1 MKNNFMLTSESV
13 TEGNPDKLCD
23 IISDAIVDHF
33 LEQDPYSRIIA
44 ECSLSASI
52 VFIAARFAS
61 QAAFSLSEIAR
72 KVIGR
77 VGYRGPD
84 FNASTSSV
92 LTSIKELSLEPGYR
106 FDERK
111 LTRRQIE
118 AMPAGNQVTT
128 FGFACRQNAALMPLP
143 IWLAHKLSRRMAEAA
158 KEKILPYLCPE
169 AKTDVGIE
177 YLDRKPSRIHSIT
190 ITASQKDPE
199 TPGLSRL
206 RADIREAVI
215 EHVFRDEPLRPDQR
229 TEIFINP
236 EGIFHLGGPSVH
248 SGLTGRKTSI
258 DTYGDYSRHS
268 GAALSGKDP
277 LRIDRVGA
285 YAARYAAK
293 NLVAAELADECEVQL
308 SYSIARS
315 RPESVQVETFGTGK
329 ISDEELTLLLENNFD
344 FRLAAI
350 VRDFE
355 LRRLPASSQGGFYQK
370 LAVYGQV
377 GRLDLN
383 LPWEKTDKV
392 ELLKRQDKRVSQAG

>member
-61 QAAFSLSEIAR
+61 QAVFSLSEIAR

-77 VGYRGPD
+77 VGYQGAD
-84 FNASTSSV
+84 FNARTSSV
-92 LTSIKELSLEPGYR
+92 LTSIKELPLDPVYR

-111 LTRRQIE
+111 LTSKQIE
-118 AMPAGNQVTT
+118 AIPAGNQVTT
-128 FGFACRQNAALMPLP
+128 FGFACCQNAALMPLP
-143 IWLAHKLSRRMAEAA
+143 IWLAHKLSRRMEEAA

-177 YLDRKPSRIHSIT
+177 YRDRKPSRIHSIT
-190 ITASQKDPE
+190 ITASQRDAVKPE
-199 TPGLSRL
+199 LDKL

-215 EHVFRDEPLRPDQR
+215 EHVFRDEPIRPDRR

-236 EGIFHLGGPSVH
+236 DGVFHLGGPSVH
-248 SGLTGRKTSI
+248 SGLTGRKTAI

-293 NLVAAELADECEVQL
+293 NLVAAELADSCEVQL
-308 SYSIARS
+308 SYSISRS

-329 ISDEELTLLLENNFD
+329 IPDENLTSLLQNHFD

-350 VRDFE
+350 VRDFQ
-355 LRRLPASSQGGFYQK
+355 LRRLPAKSQGGFYRK

-377 GRLDLN
+377 GRLDLD
-383 LPWEKTDKV
+383 LPWEKTDKAD
-392 ELLKRQDKRVSQAG
+392 LLKGS

>member
-1 MKNNFMLTSESV
+1 MKNSFMLTSESV
-13 TEGNPDKLCD
+13 TGGNPDKLCD

-33 LEQDPYSRIIA
+33 LEQDPYSRVIA
-44 ECSLSASI
+44 ECSLAASI

-72 KVIGR
+72 KIIGG
-77 VGYRGPD
+77 VGYEDSD
-84 FNASTSSV
+84 FNARTSSV
-92 LTSIKELSLEPGYR
+92 LTSIKELPLEPVYR

-111 LTRRQIE
+111 LTPKQIE
-118 AMPAGNQVTT
+118 AIPAGNQVTT
-128 FGFACRQNAALMPLP
+128 FGFACRQNAGLMPLP

-158 KEKILPYLCPE
+158 KESILPYLCPE

-177 YLDRKPSRIHSIT
+177 YGNRKPVRIHSIT
-190 ITASQKDPE
+190 ITASQKNATKPRLDK
-199 TPGLSRL
+199 L
-206 RADIREAVI
+206 RADIRETVI
-215 EHVFRDEPLRPDQR
+215 EHVFRDEPLQPDRR
-229 TEIFINP
+229 TGIFINP

-248 SGLTGRKTSI
+248 SGLTGRKTAI
-258 DTYGDYSRHS
+258 DTYGEYSRHS

-308 SYSIARS
+308 SYSISRS
-315 RPESVQVETFGTGK
+315 RPESVHVQTFGTGRLP
-329 ISDEELTLLLENNFD
+329 DEKLTSLVEKHFD

-355 LRRLPASSQGGFYQK
+355 LRRLPAKNRGGFYRK
-370 LAVYGQV
+370 LAVYGHV
-377 GRLDLN
+377 GRLDLD

-392 ELLKRQDKRVSQAG
+392 DVLKEA

>member
-13 TEGNPDKLCD
+13 TDGNPDKLCD

-33 LEQDPYSRIIA
+33 LKQDPYSRIIA

-52 VFIAARFAS
+52 VFIAARFSSEAV
-61 QAAFSLSEIAR
+61 FSLSEIAR
-72 KVIGR
+72 KVIAS
-77 VGYRGPD
+77 VGYQGAD
-84 FNASTSSV
+84 FNARTSSV
-92 LTSIKELSLEPGYR
+92 LTSIKELPMDPVYR

-111 LTRRQIE
+111 LTFRQLETI
-118 AMPAGNQVTT
+118 PAGNQVTT

-143 IWLAHKLSRRMAEAA
+143 IWLAHKLSRRMADAA

-177 YLDRKPSRIHSIT
+177 YRDRRPSRIHSIT
-190 ITASQKDPE
+190 ITASQKEAAKPE
-199 TPGLSRL
+199 LEKL

-215 EHVFRDEPLRPDQR
+215 EHVFRDEPLRPDPR
-229 TEIFINP
+229 TQIFINP
-236 EGIFHLGGPSVH
+236 EGVFHLGGPSVH
-248 SGLTGRKTSI
+248 SGLTGRKTAI

-308 SYSIARS
+308 SYSISRS

-329 ISDEELTLLLENNFD
+329 IPDEKLTSLLLKHFD

-350 VRDFE
+350 VRDFQ
-355 LRRLPASSQGGFYQK
+355 LRRLPAKRQGEFYRK

-377 GRLDLN
+377 GRLDLD
-383 LPWEKTDKV
+383 LPWEKTDKAD
-392 ELLKRQDKRVSQAG
+392 LLKGS

>member
-61 QAAFSLSEIAR
+61 QAVFSLSEIAR

-77 VGYRGPD
+77 VGYEGAD
-84 FNASTSSV
+84 FNARTSSV
-92 LTSIKELSLEPGYR
+92 LTSIKELPLDPVNR

-111 LTRRQIE
+111 LTSKQIE
-118 AMPAGNQVTT
+118 AIPAGNQVTT

-143 IWLAHKLSRRMAEAA
+143 IWLAHKLSRRMAEAG

-177 YLDRKPSRIHSIT
+177 YRDQKPSRIHSIT
-190 ITASQKDPE
+190 ITASQKE
-199 TPGLSRL
+199 TAKPALDKL

-215 EHVFRDEPLRPDQR
+215 EHVFRDELLRPDPR

-236 EGIFHLGGPSVH
+236 EGVFHLGGPSVH
-248 SGLTGRKTSI
+248 SGLTGRKTAI
-258 DTYGDYSRHS
+258 DTYGDYSRNS

-293 NLVAAELADECEVQL
+293 NLIAAELADECEVQL
-308 SYSIARS
+308 SYSISRS

-329 ISDEELTLLLENNFD
+329 IPDEKLTSLLQEHFD

-350 VRDFE
+350 VRDFQ
-355 LRRLPASSQGGFYQK
+355 LRRLPAKSQGGFYRK
-370 LAVYGQV
+370 LAVYGHV
-377 GRLDLN
+377 GRLDLD
-383 LPWEKTDKV
+383 LPWEKTDKA
-392 ELLKRQDKRVSQAG
+392 ELLKGA

>member
-61 QAAFSLSEIAR
+61 QAVFSLSEIAR

-77 VGYRGPD
+77 VGYEGAD
-84 FNASTSSV
+84 FNARTSSV
-92 LTSIKELSLEPGYR
+92 LTSIKELPLDPVNR

-111 LTRRQIE
+111 LTSKQIE
-118 AMPAGNQVTT
+118 AIPAGNQVTT

-143 IWLAHKLSRRMAEAA
+143 IWLAHKLSRRMAEAG

-177 YLDRKPSRIHSIT
+177 YRDQKPSRIHSIT
-190 ITASQKDPE
+190 ITASQKE
-199 TPGLSRL
+199 TAKPALDKL

-215 EHVFRDEPLRPDQR
+215 EHVFRDELLRPDPR

-236 EGIFHLGGPSVH
+236 EGVFHLGGPSVH
-248 SGLTGRKTSI
+248 SGLTGRKTAI

-293 NLVAAELADECEVQL
+293 NLIAAELADECEVQL
-308 SYSIARS
+308 SYSISRS

-329 ISDEELTLLLENNFD
+329 IPDEKLTSLLQEHFD

-350 VRDFE
+350 VRDFQ
-355 LRRLPASSQGGFYQK
+355 LRRLPAKSQGGFYRK
-370 LAVYGQV
+370 LAVYGHM
-377 GRLDLN
+377 GRLDLD
-383 LPWEKTDKV
+383 LPWEKTDKA
-392 ELLKRQDKRVSQAG
+392 ELLKGA

>member
-44 ECSLSASI
+44 ECSLAASI

-61 QAAFSLSEIAR
+61 KAPFSLSEIAR
-72 KVIGR
+72 KEIGR
-77 VGYRGPD
+77 VGYQSAD
-84 FNASTSSV
+84 FNARTTSV
-92 LTSIKELSLEPGYR
+92 LTSMKELSLDPVYR

-111 LTRRQIE
+111 LSSKQIE
-118 AMPAGNQVTT
+118 AIAAGNQVNT

-143 IWLAHKLSRRMAEAA
+143 IWLAHKLSRRMTQTA

-177 YLDRKPSRIHSIT
+177 YRDRNPSRIHSIT
-190 ITASQKDPE
+190 ITASQKEAAMPE
-199 TPGLSRL
+199 LGKL

-215 EHVFRDEPLRPDQR
+215 EHVFRDEPLRPDSR

-236 EGIFHLGGPSVH
+236 EGVFHLGGPSVH
-248 SGLTGRKTSI
+248 SGLTGRKTAI

-308 SYSIARS
+308 SYSISRS

-329 ISDEELTLLLENNFD
+329 IPDEKLTSLLQNHFD

-350 VRDFE
+350 VRDFQ
-355 LRRLPASSQGGFYQK
+355 LRRLPAKSPGGFYRK
-370 LAVYGQV
+370 LAVYGHV
-377 GRLDLN
+377 GRLDLD
-383 LPWEKTDKV
+383 LPWEKTDKAD
-392 ELLKRQDKRVSQAG
+392 LLKG

>member
-44 ECSLSASI
+44 ECALSASI

-72 KVIGR
+72 KVIAR
-77 VGYRGPD
+77 VGYQGPD

-92 LTSIKELSLEPGYR
+92 LTSIKELSMEPVYR

-111 LTRRQIE
+111 LPPRRIE
-118 AMPAGNQVTT
+118 AIPAGNQVTT
-128 FGFACRQNAALMPLP
+128 FGFACRQNPALMPLP
-143 IWLAHKLSRRMAEAA
+143 IWLAHKLSRRLAQTA
-158 KEKILPYLCPE
+158 KEQVLPYLCPE

-177 YLDRKPSRIHSIT
+177 YSDRKPSRVHSIT
-190 ITASQKDPE
+190 ITASQKDASR
-199 TPGLSRL
+199 PGLNQL
-206 RADIREAVI
+206 RADIRETVV
-215 EHVFRDEPLRPDQR
+215 EEVFRDEPLRPDQR

-315 RPESVQVETFGTGK
+315 LPESVQVETFGTGR
-329 ISDEELTLLLENNFD
+329 ISDEKLTSLLENHFD

-355 LRRLPASSQGGFYQK
+355 LRRLPAKTQGGFYQK
-370 LAVYGQV
+370 LAVYGHV
-377 GRLDLN
+377 GRLDLD
-383 LPWEKTDKV
+383 LPWEKTDKA
-392 ELLKRQDKRVSQAG
+392 EMLSSER

>member
-61 QAAFSLSEIAR
+61 QAAFSLAEIAR
-72 KVIGR
+72 KVIGKA
-77 VGYRGPD
+77 GYRGPD
-84 FNASTSSV
+84 FCANTTSV
-92 LTSIKELSLEPGYR
+92 LTSIKELPLDPAYR
-106 FDERK
+106 FDERR
-111 LTRRQIE
+111 LTSEQMERI
-118 AMPAGNQVTT
+118 PAGNQVTT
-128 FGFACRQNAALMPLP
+128 FGFACRQCPALMPLP
-143 IWLAHKLSRRMAEAA
+143 VWLAHKLSRRIAQTA
-158 KEKILPYLCPE
+158 KERILPYLCPE

-177 YLDRKPSRIHSIT
+177 YRDRKPFRVHSIT
-190 ITASQKDPE
+190 ITASQKDAE
-199 TPGLSRL
+199 KPGLAKL
-206 RADIREAVI
+206 RNDILEAVI
-215 EHVFRDEPLRPDQR
+215 EHVFRDESLQPDTGTQ
-229 TEIFINP
+229 IFINP
-236 EGIFHLGGPSVH
+236 EGVFHLGGPAVH

-308 SYSIARS
+308 TYSIGSS
-315 RPESVQVETFGTGK
+315 RPVSVQVDTFDTGK
-329 ISDEELTLLLENNFD
+329 VSDRQIADFIKKHFD

-350 VRDFE
+350 VREFD
-355 LRRLPASSQGGFYQK
+355 LRRLPGRMKGDFYRR
-370 LAVYGQV
+370 LAVYGHV
-377 GRLDLN
+377 GRTDLD
-383 LPWEKTDKV
+383 LPWERIDKV
-392 ELLKRQDKRVSQAG
+392 SCLASD

>member
-13 TEGNPDKLCD
+13 TAGNPDKLCD
-23 IISDAIVDHF
+23 VISDAIVDHF

-44 ECSLSASI
+44 ECSLAASI
-52 VFIAARFAS
+52 VFIAVRFAS
-61 QAAFSLSEIAR
+61 KAAFNLSEIAR
-72 KVIGR
+72 KVIER
-77 VGYRGPD
+77 VGYVGND
-84 FNASTSSV
+84 FNARTSSV
-92 LTSIKELSLEPGYR
+92 LTSIKELPLDQGCR
-106 FDERK
+106 FAVSNMTSK
-111 LTRRQIE
+111 QIE
-118 AMPAGNQVTT
+118 AIPAGNQVTT

-143 IWLAHKLSRRMAEAA
+143 IWLAHKLSKRMAEVA
-158 KEKILPYLCPE
+158 KERILPYLCPE

-177 YLDRKPSRIHSIT
+177 YGNRKPSRIHSIT
-190 ITASQKDPE
+190 ITASQKDAAKPE
-199 TPGLSRL
+199 LNRL
-206 RADIREAVI
+206 RTEIREAVI
-215 EHVFRDEPLRPDQR
+215 EHVFRDEPLRPDGR

-285 YAARYAAK
+285 YVARYAAK
-293 NLVAAELADECEVQL
+293 NVVAAELADECEVQL
-308 SYSIARS
+308 SYSISRS

-329 ISDEELTLLLENNFD
+329 IPDDKLTSLLEKHFD

-355 LRRLPASSQGGFYQK
+355 LRRLPAMTKGGFYQK
-370 LAVYGQV
+370 LAVYGHV
-377 GRLDLN
+377 GRLDLD
-383 LPWEKTDKV
+383 LPWEKTDKADQ
-392 ELLKRQDKRVSQAG
+392 LRG

>member
-1 MKNNFMLTSESV
+1 MKSNFMLTSESV

-23 IISDAIVDHF
+23 IMSDAIVDHF

-72 KVIGR
+72 KVIR
-77 VGYRGPD
+77 SAGYQGAD
-84 FNASTSSV
+84 FNAKTSSV
-92 LTSIKELSLEPGYR
+92 LTSIKELPLDQSYR
-106 FDERK
+106 FDERN
-111 LTRRQIE
+111 LTARRIE

-128 FGFACRQNAALMPLP
+128 FGFACRQNQALMPLP
-143 IWLAHKLSRRMAEAA
+143 IWLAHKLSRRVSEVR
-158 KEKILPYLCPE
+158 KEKILTYLCPE

-177 YLDRKPSRIHSIT
+177 YRDRKPSRIHSIT
-190 ITASQKDPE
+190 ITASQKEAAKPKLD
-199 TPGLSRL
+199 SL
-206 RADIREAVI
+206 RTDIRESVI
-215 EHVFRDEPLRPDQR
+215 GPVFQDEPIRPDDR
-229 TEIFINP
+229 TEIYINP
-236 EGIFHLGGPSVH
+236 EGVFHLGGPSVH

-293 NLVAAELADECEVQL
+293 NLVAAGLAEECEVQL

-315 RPESVQVETFGTGK
+315 RPESVQVETFGTGN
-329 ISDEELTLLLENNFD
+329 IADEKLSALLEKHFD

-350 VRDFE
+350 VRDFD
-355 LRRLPASSQGGFYQK
+355 LRRLPSRNQGIFYQK
-370 LAVYGQV
+370 LAVYGHV
-377 GRLDLN
+377 GRPDLD
-383 LPWEKTDKV
+383 LPWEITDKV
-392 ELLKRQDKRVSQAG
+392 DLLREYE

>member
-33 LEQDPYSRIIA
+33 LEQDPYSRVIA

-77 VGYRGPD
+77 VGYHGAD
-84 FNASTSSV
+84 FNAKTCSV
-92 LTSIKELSLEPGYR
+92 LTSIKELPLDPVYR

-111 LTRRQIE
+111 LTSKQIE
-118 AMPAGNQVTT
+118 AIPAGNQVTT

-143 IWLAHKLSRRMAEAA
+143 IWLAHKLSRRMEEAA
-158 KEKILPYLCPE
+158 KEKILPYLCLE

-177 YLDRKPSRIHSIT
+177 YRDRKPSRIHSIT
-190 ITASQKDPE
+190 ITASQKDAAKPE
-199 TPGLSRL
+199 LDKL

-215 EHVFRDEPLRPDQR
+215 EHVFRDELLRPDRR

-236 EGIFHLGGPSVH
+236 DGVFHLGGPSVH
-248 SGLTGRKTSI
+248 SGLTGRKTAI
-258 DTYGDYSRHS
+258 DTYGDYSRNS

-293 NLVAAELADECEVQL
+293 NLVAAGLAESCEVQL
-308 SYSIARS
+308 SYSISRS

-329 ISDEELTLLLENNFD
+329 IPDEELTSLLQNHFD

-350 VRDFE
+350 VRDFQ
-355 LRRLPASSQGGFYQK
+355 LRRLPAKSQGGFYRK

-377 GRLDLN
+377 GRLDLD
-383 LPWEKTDKV
+383 LPWEKTDKAD
-392 ELLKRQDKRVSQAG
+392 LLKGS

>member
-44 ECSLSASI
+44 ECALSASI

-77 VGYRGPD
+77 VGYLGRD

-92 LTSIKELSLEPGYR
+92 LTSIKELPLESVYR
-106 FDERK
+106 FDERR
-111 LTRRQIE
+111 LPLRQIE
-118 AMPAGNQVTT
+118 AIPAGNQVTT
-128 FGFACRQNAALMPLP
+128 FGFACTQNAAFMPLP
-143 IWLAHKLSRRMAEAA
+143 IWLAHRLSKRLAQAA
-158 KEKILPYLCPE
+158 KEQVLPYLCPE

-177 YLDRKPSRIHSIT
+177 YYDRKPSRVHSIT
-190 ITASQKDPE
+190 ITASQKDATRPS
-199 TPGLSRL
+199 LNKL
-206 RADIREAVI
+206 RGDIREAIV
-215 EHVFRDEPLRPDQR
+215 EDVFRDELLRPDER

-308 SYSIARS
+308 SYSISRS
-315 RPESVQVETFGTGK
+315 LPESVQVETFGTGK
-329 ISDEELTLLLENNFD
+329 ISDEKLASLLEKHFD

-355 LRRLPASSQGGFYQK
+355 LRRLPAQRQGGFYQK
-370 LAVYGQV
+370 LAVYGHV
-377 GRLDLN
+377 GRTDLD
-383 LPWEKTDKV
+383 LPWEKTDKA
-392 ELLKRQDKRVSQAG
+392 ELLKDEL

>member
-52 VFIAARFAS
+52 VFIAARFSS
-61 QAAFSLSEIAR
+61 QAVFSLSEIAR

-77 VGYRGPD
+77 VGYQGAD
-84 FNASTSSV
+84 FNARTSSV
-92 LTSIKELSLEPGYR
+92 LTSIKELPMDPVYR

-111 LTRRQIE
+111 LTSKQIE
-118 AMPAGNQVTT
+118 AIPAGNQVTT

-177 YLDRKPSRIHSIT
+177 YRDRKPSRIHSIT
-190 ITASQKDPE
+190 ITASQKEAAKPE
-199 TPGLSRL
+199 LEKL

-215 EHVFRDEPLRPDQR
+215 EHVFRDEPLRPDPR

-236 EGIFHLGGPSVH
+236 EGVFHLGGPSVH
-248 SGLTGRKTSI
+248 SGLTGRKTAI
-258 DTYGDYSRHS
+258 DTYGDYSRNS

-293 NLVAAELADECEVQL
+293 NLVAAELADDCEVQL
-308 SYSIARS
+308 SYSISRS

-329 ISDEELTLLLENNFD
+329 IPDEKLTSLLQNHFD

-350 VRDFE
+350 VRDFQ
-355 LRRLPASSQGGFYQK
+355 LRRLPAKRQGEFYQK

-377 GRLDLN
+377 GRLDLD
-383 LPWEKTDKV
+383 LPWEKTDKAD
-392 ELLKRQDKRVSQAG
+392 LLKRS

>member
-1 MKNNFMLTSESV
+1 MKNDFMLTSESV

-44 ECSLSASI
+44 ECSLAASI

-61 QAAFSLSEIAR
+61 KAAFDLSEIAR
-72 KVIGR
+72 RVIGR
-77 VGYRGPD
+77 AGYRGRD
-84 FNASTSSV
+84 FSANTTSV
-92 LTSIKELSLEPGYR
+92 LTSIQELPLDPACR

-111 LTRRQIE
+111 LGAEGIE
-118 AMPAGNQVTT
+118 AIPAGNQVTT
-128 FGFACRQNAALMPLP
+128 FGFACRQTPALMPLP
-143 IWLAHKLSRRMAEAA
+143 VWLAHKLSRRITQTA

-177 YLDRKPSRIHSIT
+177 YRDRKPFRIHSIT
-190 ITASQKDPE
+190 ITASQKEADRPV
-199 TPGLSRL
+199 PARL
-206 RADIREAVI
+206 RKDIVEAVV
-215 EHVFRDEPLRPDQR
+215 EEVFRDESLRPDRETQ
-229 TEIFINP
+229 IFINP
-236 EGIFHLGGPSVH
+236 EGVFHLGGPAVH

-293 NLVAAELADECEVQL
+293 NLVAAGLAEECEVQL
-308 SYSIARS
+308 SYSISRS

-329 ISDEELTLLLENNFD
+329 ISEEKLGPLLENHFD

-350 VRDFE
+350 IRDFE
-355 LRRLPASSQGGFYQK
+355 LRRLPAKHDGEFYQK
-370 LAVYGQV
+370 LAVYGHV
-377 GRLDLN
+377 GRLDLE
-383 LPWEKTDKV
+383 LPWEKTDRA
-392 ELLKRQDKRVSQAG
+392 EILK

>member
-52 VFIAARFAS
+52 VFIAARFSS
-61 QAAFSLSEIAR
+61 QAVFSLSEIAR
-72 KVIGR
+72 KVIAR
-77 VGYRGPD
+77 VGYQGAD
-84 FNASTSSV
+84 FNARTSSV
-92 LTSIKELSLEPGYR
+92 LTSIKEIPLDPVYR

-111 LTRRQIE
+111 LTSRQIE
-118 AMPAGNQVTT
+118 TIPAGNQVTT

-177 YLDRKPSRIHSIT
+177 YRDRRPSRIHSIT
-190 ITASQKDPE
+190 ITASQKDAARPE
-199 TPGLSRL
+199 LEKL

-215 EHVFRDEPLRPDQR
+215 EHVFRDEPLRPDPR
-229 TEIFINP
+229 TQIFINP
-236 EGIFHLGGPSVH
+236 DGVFHLGGPSVH
-248 SGLTGRKTSI
+248 SGLTGRKTAI

-293 NLVAAELADECEVQL
+293 NLVAAELADDCEVQL
-308 SYSIARS
+308 SYSISRS

-329 ISDEELTLLLENNFD
+329 IPDEKLTSLLQNHFD

-350 VRDFE
+350 VRDFQ
-355 LRRLPASSQGGFYQK
+355 LRRLPAKSQGGFYGK

-377 GRLDLN
+377 GRLDLD
-383 LPWEKTDKV
+383 LPWEKTDKAD
-392 ELLKRQDKRVSQAG
+392 LLKKS

>member
-44 ECSLSASI
+44 ECSLAASI

-61 QAAFSLSEIAR
+61 KAAFNLSEIAR
-72 KVIGR
+72 KVIQR
-77 VGYRGPD
+77 VGYEGPD
-84 FNASTSSV
+84 FNARTSSV
-92 LTSIKELSLEPGYR
+92 LTSIKELPLDPVYR

-111 LTRRQIE
+111 PTSRQIE
-118 AMPAGNQVTT
+118 AIPAGNQVTT

-143 IWLAHKLSRRMAEAA
+143 IWLAHKLSKRMAEVA
-158 KEKILPYLCPE
+158 KEKMLPYLCPE

-177 YLDRKPSRIHSIT
+177 YRDRKPSRIHSIT
-190 ITASQKDPE
+190 ITASQKDAAKPV
-199 TPGLSRL
+199 LDKL
-206 RADIREAVI
+206 RAEIREAVI
-215 EHVFRDEPLRPDQR
+215 EHVFRDEPLRPDGR

-293 NLVAAELADECEVQL
+293 NVVAAELADECEVQL
-308 SYSIARS
+308 SYSISRS

-329 ISDEELTLLLENNFD
+329 IADDKLTSLLEKHFD

-355 LRRLPASSQGGFYQK
+355 LRSLPAKNQGEFYQK
-370 LAVYGQV
+370 LAVYGHV
-377 GRLDLN
+377 GRLDLD
-383 LPWEKTDKV
+383 LPWEKTDRAV
-392 ELLKRQDKRVSQAG
+392 LLKGRE

>member
-13 TEGNPDKLCD
+13 TDGNPDKLCD

-33 LEQDPYSRIIA
+33 LKQDPYSRIIA

-52 VFIAARFAS
+52 VFIAARFSSEAV
-61 QAAFSLSEIAR
+61 FSLSEIAR
-72 KVIGR
+72 KVIAS
-77 VGYRGPD
+77 VGYQGAD
-84 FNASTSSV
+84 FNARTSSV
-92 LTSIKELSLEPGYR
+92 LTSIKELPLDPVYR

-111 LTRRQIE
+111 LTFRQLETI
-118 AMPAGNQVTT
+118 PAGNQVTT

-143 IWLAHKLSRRMAEAA
+143 IWLAHKLSRRMADAA

-177 YLDRKPSRIHSIT
+177 YRDRRPSRIHSIT
-190 ITASQKDPE
+190 ITASQKEAAKPE
-199 TPGLSRL
+199 LEKL

-215 EHVFRDEPLRPDQR
+215 EHVFRDEPLRPDPR
-229 TEIFINP
+229 TQIFINP
-236 EGIFHLGGPSVH
+236 EGVFHLGGPSVH
-248 SGLTGRKTSI
+248 SGLTGRKTAI

-308 SYSIARS
+308 SYSISRS

-329 ISDEELTLLLENNFD
+329 IPDEKLTSLLLKHFD

-350 VRDFE
+350 VRDFQ
-355 LRRLPASSQGGFYQK
+355 LRRLPENRQGEFYRK

-377 GRLDLN
+377 GRLDLD
-383 LPWEKTDKV
+383 LPWEKTDKAD
-392 ELLKRQDKRVSQAG
+392 LLKGS

>member
-44 ECSLSASI
+44 ECSLAASI

-61 QAAFSLSEIAR
+61 KAPFSLSEIAR
-72 KVIGR
+72 KEIGR
-77 VGYRGPD
+77 VGYQSAD
-84 FNASTSSV
+84 FNARTTSV
-92 LTSIKELSLEPGYR
+92 LTSMKELSLDPVYR

-111 LTRRQIE
+111 LSSKQIE
-118 AMPAGNQVTT
+118 AIPAGNQVNT

-143 IWLAHKLSRRMAEAA
+143 IWLAHKLSRRMTQAA
-158 KEKILPYLCPE
+158 KEKTLPYLCPE

-177 YLDRKPSRIHSIT
+177 YRDRNPSRIHSIT
-190 ITASQKDPE
+190 ITASQKEAARPE
-199 TPGLSRL
+199 LGKL

-215 EHVFRDEPLRPDQR
+215 EHVFRDEPLRPDSR

-236 EGIFHLGGPSVH
+236 EGVFHLGGPSVH
-248 SGLTGRKTSI
+248 SGLTGRKTAI

-285 YAARYAAK
+285 YAARHAAK

-308 SYSIARS
+308 SYSISRS

-329 ISDEELTLLLENNFD
+329 IPDEKLTSLLQNHFD

-350 VRDFE
+350 VRDFQ
-355 LRRLPASSQGGFYQK
+355 LRRLPAKSPGGFYRK
-370 LAVYGQV
+370 LAVHGHV
-377 GRLDLN
+377 GRLDLD
-383 LPWEKTDKV
+383 LPWEKTDKAD
-392 ELLKRQDKRVSQAG
+392 LLKG

>member
-72 KVIGR
+72 KVIGK
-77 VGYRGPD
+77 VGYQGAD
-84 FNASTSSV
+84 FNARTSSV
-92 LTSIKELSLEPGYR
+92 LTSIKELPLDPVYR

-111 LTRRQIE
+111 LTSKQIE
-118 AMPAGNQVTT
+118 AIPAGNQVTT

-143 IWLAHKLSRRMAEAA
+143 IWLAHKLSRRMEEAG

-177 YLDRKPSRIHSIT
+177 YRDRKPSRIHSIT
-190 ITASQKDPE
+190 ITASQKDPAKPE
-199 TPGLSRL
+199 MEKL

-215 EHVFRDEPLRPDQR
+215 EHVFRDEPLRPDDR
-229 TEIFINP
+229 TGIFINP
-236 EGIFHLGGPSVH
+236 EGVFHLGGPSVH
-248 SGLTGRKTSI
+248 SGLTGRKTAI
-258 DTYGDYSRHS
+258 DTYGDYSRNS

-293 NLVAAELADECEVQL
+293 NLVAADLADECEVQL
-308 SYSIARS
+308 SYSISRS
-315 RPESVQVETFGTGK
+315 RPESIQVETFGTGK
-329 ISDEELTLLLENNFD
+329 IHDEKLTSLLQNHFD

-350 VRDFE
+350 VRDFQ
-355 LRRLPASSQGGFYQK
+355 LRRLPANTKGGFYRK
-370 LAVYGQV
+370 IAVYGQV
-377 GRLDLN
+377 GRLDLD
-383 LPWEKTDKV
+383 LPWEKADKAD
-392 ELLKRQDKRVSQAG
+392 LLKGS

>member
-1 MKNNFMLTSESV
+1 MKKNFMLTSESV

-33 LEQDPYSRIIA
+33 LEQDPYSRVIA
-44 ECSLSASI
+44 ECSIAASI

-77 VGYRGPD
+77 VGYDGLD
-84 FNASTSSV
+84 FNARTSSV
-92 LTSIKELSLEPGYR
+92 LTSIKELPLDPAYR

-111 LTRRQIE
+111 LTSKQIQ
-118 AMPAGNQVTT
+118 AIPAGNQVTT
-128 FGFACRQNAALMPLP
+128 FGFACRQNDALMPLP
-143 IWLAHKLSRRMAEAA
+143 IWLAHKLSRRMSTAA

-177 YLDRKPSRIHSIT
+177 YRDRKPSRIHSIT

-199 TPGLSRL
+199 KPKLDKL
-206 RADIREAVI
+206 RADLREAVI
-215 EHVFRDEPLRPDQR
+215 DHVFSDEPLRPDSQ

-236 EGIFHLGGPSVH
+236 EGVFHLGGPSVH
-248 SGLTGRKTSI
+248 SGLTGRKNAI
-258 DTYGDYSRHS
+258 DTYGDYSRHG

-293 NLVAAELADECEVQL
+293 NLVAAGLADECEVQL
-308 SYSIARS
+308 SYSISRS

-329 ISDEELTLLLENNFD
+329 IPDEKMTELLEKHFD
-344 FRLAAI
+344 FR
-350 VRDFE
+350 RYPT
-355 LRRLPASSQGGFYQK
+355 R
-370 LAVYGQV
+370 
-377 GRLDLN
+377 N
-383 LPWEKTDKV
+383 
-392 ELLKRQDKRVSQAG
+392 

>member
-1 MKNNFMLTSESV
+1 MKNFMLTSESV

-33 LEQDPYSRIIA
+33 LEQDPYARIIA
-44 ECSLSASI
+44 ECSLAASI

-77 VGYRGPD
+77 AGYQGPD
-84 FNASTSSV
+84 FSAKTSSV
-92 LTSIKELSLEPGYR
+92 LTSIKELPLDPVWR
-106 FDERK
+106 FDERR
-111 LTRRQIE
+111 LSSERIEQI
-118 AMPAGNQVTT
+118 PAGNQVTT
-128 FGFACRQNAALMPLP
+128 FGFACRQGTALMPLP
-143 IWLAHKLSRRMAEAA
+143 IWLAHKLSRRLSKSA

-177 YLDRKPSRIHSIT
+177 YRDRKPLRVHSIT
-190 ITASQKDPE
+190 ITASQKEAEKPA
-199 TPGLSRL
+199 LARL
-206 RADIREAVI
+206 RDDIRQAVI
-215 EHVFRDEPLRPDQR
+215 EHVFLDEPLKPDNR

-293 NLVAAELADECEVQL
+293 NLVAADLADECEVQL
-308 SYSIARS
+308 SYSISRS

-329 ISDEELTLLLENNFD
+329 ISDEKLASLIENHFD

-350 VRDFE
+350 IKDFE
-355 LRRLPASSQGGFYQK
+355 LRRLPAKNNGEFYQR
-370 LAVYGQV
+370 LAVYGHV
-377 GRLDLN
+377 GRLDME
-383 LPWEKTDKV
+383 LPWEKTDRAH
-392 ELLKRQDKRVSQAG
+392 LLR

>member
-13 TEGNPDKLCD
+13 TDGNPDKLCD

-33 LEQDPYSRIIA
+33 LKQDPYSRIIA

-52 VFIAARFAS
+52 VFIAARFSSEAV
-61 QAAFSLSEIAR
+61 FSLSEIAR
-72 KVIGR
+72 KVIAS
-77 VGYRGPD
+77 VGYQGAD
-84 FNASTSSV
+84 FNARTSSV
-92 LTSIKELSLEPGYR
+92 LTSIKELPMDPVYR

-111 LTRRQIE
+111 LTFRQLETI
-118 AMPAGNQVTT
+118 PAGNQVTT

-143 IWLAHKLSRRMAEAA
+143 IWLAHKLSRRMADAA

-177 YLDRKPSRIHSIT
+177 YRDRRPSRIHSIT
-190 ITASQKDPE
+190 ITASQKEAAKPE
-199 TPGLSRL
+199 LEKL

-215 EHVFRDEPLRPDQR
+215 EHVFHDEPLRPDSR
-229 TEIFINP
+229 TQIFINP
-236 EGIFHLGGPSVH
+236 EGVFHLGGPSVH
-248 SGLTGRKTSI
+248 SGLTGRKTAI

-308 SYSIARS
+308 SYSISRS

-329 ISDEELTLLLENNFD
+329 IPDEKLTSLLLKHFD

-350 VRDFE
+350 VRDFQ
-355 LRRLPASSQGGFYQK
+355 LRRLPAKRQGEFYRK

-377 GRLDLN
+377 GRLDLD
-383 LPWEKTDKV
+383 LPWEKTDKAD
-392 ELLKRQDKRVSQAG
+392 LLKGS